1 MTPERPLALFDKK
14 GSFDIKQV
22 HVHRGLENIQY
33 NLVQYK
39 TMQSRSPTIHTHA
52 QIDTVMIS
60 ILLPPLIVCLY
71 VYF

>member
-1 MTPERPLALFDKK
+1 MQYNTIQNKTIQYNTTQHSTIHYNTL
-14 GSFDIKQV
+14 QY
-22 HVHRGLENIQY
+22 IQY

-39 TMQSRSPTIHTHA
+39 TMQNRSPTIHTHA
-52 QIDTVMIS
+52 QIDTFMIS